1 MKQRGEKE
9 MNVTQMNFSTKIDRI
24 AAIKA
29 QIEALQS
36 DFDALRA
43 SIVEDLK
50 ASNTKSA
57 TSNGIKVSFSNAVY
71 YTYSDSAV
79 AFLEEK
85 GFANCIEKKVVTS
98 KVNACLKAGVID
110 EGELNNYR
118 VGTVRESFTVKNV

>member
-1 MKQRGEKE
+1 

-50 ASNTKSA
+50 ASNTKNA

-71 YTYSDSAV
+71 YT
-79 AFLEEK
+79 L
-85 GFANCIEKKVVTS
+85 
-98 KVNACLKAGVID
+98 
-110 EGELNNYR
+110 
-118 VGTVRESFTVKNV
+118 